1 LLSPIYLF
9 KVHSG
14 GLEKQSAEAGNSASQ
29 EVCRRERRHR
39 HRHHQ
44 PHPHSSSPYSP
55 WNPPPPLPLFLLQCP
70 GLFWL
75 NGQKSCRQHKHSR
88 ASRRKVRAGKLIVFW
103 LRTKKEQLNTGPRV
117 CCPVVRGQE

>member
-14 GLEKQSAEAGNSASQ
+14 GLEKQPAEAGNSASQ

-55 WNPPPPLPLFLLQCP
+55 WKPRRPSPTPFVFATMSRTILVEWSEKLQTT
-70 GLFWL
+70 
-75 NGQKSCRQHKHSR
+75 Q
-88 ASRRKVRAGKLIVFW
+88 
-103 LRTKKEQLNTGPRV
+103 T
-117 CCPVVRGQE
+117 